1 MLGQFLFIVLLIS
14 SLSPHLLIPR
24 RSFAQL
30 MDSITSEH
38 VRMRLP
44 VEREALGRDIILDLE
59 RCYEYMGGATDANLP
74 RRILVIV
81 DWSQPAASCN
91 YREASITIG
100 MDQPAA
106 ALDSKEFL
114 MYQAARQIAH
124 LGLLELS
131 RGAEREDNRFM
142 FEGMMEILA
151 REYTRRAAGLE
162 AAWVLSRLLDEM
174 HLLGLSTQRSWSTF
188 SGGRHNLRSAAP
200 GITFLSTFRELQGR
214 SQPLKFFE
222 SLKRSGLMESLAEAF
237 DAPATEL
244 EEVWLKEVR
253 ERQLPGELSV
263 APADVPNLVQTALI
277 PGELKPGANLRL
289 RLFFEDSAYNLL
301 PDGVFIKD
309 ERTGLVRQA
318 QAAAEED
325 AGYMTALIPVEENC
339 LPGQYGY
346 LLTAIDEAGNF
357 RIWKGLYRVIAP

>member
-1 MLGQFLFIVLLIS
+1 
-14 SLSPHLLIPR
+14 
-24 RSFAQL
+24 
-30 MDSITSEH
+30 
-38 VRMRLP
+38 
-44 VEREALGRDIILDLE
+44 
-59 RCYEYMGGATDANLP
+59 
-74 RRILVIV
+74 
-81 DWSQPAASCN
+81 
-91 YREASITIG
+91 
-100 MDQPAA
+100 
-106 ALDSKEFL
+106 
-114 MYQAARQIAH
+114 
-124 LGLLELS
+124 
-131 RGAEREDNRFM
+131 
-142 FEGMMEILA
+142 
-151 REYTRRAAGLE
+151 
-162 AAWVLSRLLDEM
+162 
-174 HLLGLSTQRSWSTF
+174 
-188 SGGRHNLRSAAP
+188 
-200 GITFLSTFRELQGR
+200 
-214 SQPLKFFE
+214 
-222 SLKRSGLMESLAEAF
+222 MESLAEAF

-277 PGELKPGANLRL
+277 PGELKPGANLQL